1 MNFKSDL
8 NRHYEELIKTTNLVK
23 LALKEF
29 CRVTKNNGTIFIG
42 ELPDSDELIGK
53 NYGDSIKGWLSW
65 ILKNKGL
72 KVFLSSFK
80 DVMKALISKEPF
92 VIVPKTM
99 FFMKPTDFI
108 SLLNDYGIKIIK
120 YYKHKEIDEQG
131 NEYESKTRWNYIC
144 TKISN

>member
-1 MNFKSDL
+1 
-8 NRHYEELIKTTNLVK
+8 
-23 LALKEF
+23 
-29 CRVTKNNGTIFIG
+29 
-42 ELPDSDELIGK
+42 
-53 NYGDSIKGWLSW
+53 
-65 ILKNKGL
+65 
-72 KVFLSSFK
+72 
-80 DVMKALISKEPF
+80 MKALISKEPF